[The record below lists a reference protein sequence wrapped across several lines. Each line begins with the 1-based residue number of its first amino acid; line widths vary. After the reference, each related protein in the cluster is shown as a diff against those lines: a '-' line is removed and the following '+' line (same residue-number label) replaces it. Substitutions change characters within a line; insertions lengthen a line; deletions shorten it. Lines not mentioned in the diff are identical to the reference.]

1 MFNYGNFREEQKKAR
16 DEGKYLGVGF
26 STYIEACGVA
36 PSAWIGVGGEGC
48 GAGLWESANIRVHL
62 TGKVVVTTGS
72 SPHGQGTET
81 TMAQIAADELGIP
94 YEDVEVKYND
104 TLGTPFGYGTY
115 GSRSAAV
122 GGAALFNAV
131 QKVKQKA
138 CLLYTSPS
146 PRDGLLSRMPSSA

>member
-1 MFNYGNFREEQKKAR
+1 MESRKGLLTTAEIMKTPLNKALQMFNYGNFREEQKRAR

-36 PSAWIGVGGEGC
+36 PSAWIGVGGEGW

-81 TMAQIAADELGIP
+81 TMAQIPCG
-94 YEDVEVKYND
+94 
-104 TLGTPFGYGTY
+104 
-115 GSRSAAV
+115 
-122 GGAALFNAV
+122 
-131 QKVKQKA
+131 
-138 CLLYTSPS
+138 
-146 PRDGLLSRMPSSA
+146 